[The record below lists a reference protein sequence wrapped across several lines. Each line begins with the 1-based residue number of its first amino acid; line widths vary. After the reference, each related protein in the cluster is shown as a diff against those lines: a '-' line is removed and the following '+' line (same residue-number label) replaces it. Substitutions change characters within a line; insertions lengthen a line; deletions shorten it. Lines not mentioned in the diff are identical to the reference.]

1 MDAALR
7 SPRPRAALIVTALA
21 PVVPQLL
28 GSAFNIWYNLSV
40 IVPLLGTEAL
50 QARFLQ
56 TVIIYNACVYPVA
69 MFAWLRRVLS
79 VGPVLRELDS
89 GQEPKPEWLMRA
101 RRIAINLPWS
111 IMVISGAAWF
121 LCVPV
126 FLISLTAGPDAF
138 DPRLFWHLP
147 ISFLVSGFI
156 AITHSFFLVELASH
170 WGIFPR
176 LFRSGRADLTP
187 GGRALSLKGR
197 GLLWAVSAGICPIG
211 SLLLLSF
218 APPAPGTDPAW
229 FAVFVGTVGVA
240 FGLCTALMIG
250 RLVSEPIDHLRDAAQ
265 GVSEGR
271 LDRHLHLPRADEF
284 GLLIAEFNHMLHE
297 LREKE
302 RLRQTFGLHV
312 GRRTAEQILARDPG
326 LGGVEQVITI
336 MFVDIR
342 SFTQRTATLPPAEAV
357 RMLNGFLR
365 VMVNVVETRHTG
377 IINKFLGDGFMALF
391 GIGVN
396 GESHADEALA
406 TGRDMLAALDE
417 LNTTLV
423 LEGREQMAIGIGI
436 HTGPAIVGSIGS
448 PERLEF
454 TAIGS
459 AVNIASRIEALT
471 KTVKRP
477 LLLTEGTA
485 QHLKDRTN
493 LEGFPPQAVRGV
505 EEPVRVYSIR
515 SLGSNPTTA
524 G

>member
-1 MDAALR
+1 MDAPLKG
-7 SPRPRAALIVTALA
+7 PRPRVALIITALA
-21 PVVPQLL
+21 PVVPQLV

-40 IVPLLGTEAL
+40 IEPLLGTEAL
-50 QARFLQ
+50 KARFLQ

-79 VGPVLRELDS
+79 IGPVLRALYS
-89 GQEPKPEWLMRA
+89 GVEQKPEALSRA
-101 RRIAINLPWS
+101 RRVAINLPWS
-111 IMVISGAAWF
+111 IMAISGAAWF

-126 FLISLTAGPDAF
+126 FLLSLTAGPDPF

-156 AITHSFFLVELASH
+156 AVTHSFFLVELASH
-170 WGIFPR
+170 WGIFPT
-176 LFRSGRADLTP
+176 LFRAARADLTP

-197 GLLWAVSAGICPIG
+197 GLLWAISAGICPIG

-240 FGLCTALMIG
+240 FGLCTALLIG
-250 RLVSEPIDHLRDAAQ
+250 RLVSEPIDQLRSAAQ

-271 LDRHLHLPRADEF
+271 LDRNLHLPRADEF

-365 VMVNVVETRHTG
+365 VMVHVVETRHTG

-391 GIGVN
+391 GIGVD
-396 GESHADEALA
+396 GENHADEALA
-406 TGRDMLAALDE
+406 TGRDMLVALEE
-417 LNTTLV
+417 LNATLAQ
-423 LEGREQMAIGIGI
+423 EGREQMAIGIGI

-485 QHLKDRTN
+485 RHLQDRSN
-493 LEGFPPQAVRGV
+493 LEGFPPQPVRGV
-505 EEPVRVYSIR
+505 EEPMLVYTVR
-515 SLGSNPTTA
+515 GAP
-524 G
+524 

>member
-1 MDAALR
+1 MDFAMKV
-7 SPRPRAALIVTALA
+7 PRPRVALIVTALA

-40 IVPLLGTEAL
+40 VEPLLGSEAL
-50 QARFLQ
+50 KARFLQ
-56 TVIIYNACVYPVA
+56 TCISYNALVYPAA
-69 MFAWLRRVLS
+69 MFVWLRQVLS
-79 VGPVLRELDS
+79 IGPALRALHSGVGPEPEVLA
-89 GQEPKPEWLMRA
+89 RA
-101 RRIAINLPWS
+101 RRRAINLPWS
-111 IMVISGAAWF
+111 IMAISGAAWF

-126 FLISLTAGPDAF
+126 FLISLSVGSETF
-138 DPRLFWHLP
+138 DRRLLWHLP

-156 AITHSFFLVELASH
+156 AITHSFFTVEVASH
-170 WGIFPR
+170 WGIFPT
-176 LFRSGRADLTP
+176 LFRTARADLTP
-187 GGRALSLKGR
+187 GGRALSLRGR
-197 GLLWAVSAGICPIG
+197 GLLWAISAGVCPIG

-229 FAVFVGTVGVA
+229 FAVFVGTVGIA
-240 FGLCTALMIG
+240 FGLCTALLIG
-250 RLVSEPIDHLRDAAQ
+250 RLVSQPIDQLRTAAL

-271 LDRHLHLPRADEF
+271 LDNNVHLPRADEF

-326 LGGVEQVITI
+326 LGGVEQIITI

-342 SFTQRTATLPPAEAV
+342 SFTQRTANLPPAETVA
-357 RMLNGFLR
+357 MLNEFLR
-365 VMVNVVETRHTG
+365 VMVSVVETRHNG

-391 GIGVN
+391 GIGADGSN
-396 GESHADEALA
+396 HADEALD
-406 TGRDMLAALDE
+406 TGREMLSALDE
-417 LNTTLV
+417 LNAHRAHD
-423 LEGREQMAIGIGI
+423 GRERIAIGIGI

-459 AVNIASRIEALT
+459 AVNIASRIEGLT
-471 KTVKRP
+471 KIVQRP

-485 QHLKDRTN
+485 THLRGKDG
-493 LEGFPPQAVRGV
+493 LEELPRQTVRGV
-505 EEPVRVYSIR
+505 EHPMRVYSIAYTS
-515 SLGSNPTTA
+515 SL
-524 G
+524 